1 MDYFASRMRYALDHM
16 NPQGYEVGGTQS
28 IERALDL
35 LSRVGRAGP
44 DGCRL
49 VNIVAG
55 TGLTKP
61 TARRLLLA
69 LIRAGFLD
77 QDQETRRYRIG
88 AEAYVLGMQASTR
101 FGIHALSQEG
111 LVRLADETGDT
122 AFLSIPRGHSA
133 LCIHREEGS
142 FPIRSHVLQAGDRH
156 PLGVGAGSLAML
168 AALSDDLVE
177 EALAVNREV
186 LSERYPTIS
195 FALLRDMVRRTRDDG
210 FAVNPGLVMPGSW
223 GVGIAVL
230 DADGRPVGAL
240 SIAAIEARL
249 NDQRRLGIAR
259 LLSREAS
266 QLSLQLH
273 KQGAPSSHRV
283 SHRSHAGEKSRL
295 ISGQK

>member
-1 MDYFASRMRYALDHM
+1 MDQI
-16 NPQGYEVGGTQS
+16 NPQVQDVGGTQS

-49 VNIVAG
+49 VDIVAG
-55 TGLTKP
+55 TGLAKP

-88 AEAYVLGMQASTR
+88 AEAYVLGMQASAR
-101 FGIHALSQEG
+101 FGIHALAQEG
-111 LVRLADETGDT
+111 LARLADETGDT

-168 AALSDDLVE
+168 AALSDEIVE
-177 EALAVNREV
+177 QALAANRE
-186 LSERYPTIS
+186 LISERYPAIS
-195 FALLRDMVRRTRDDG
+195 FALLRDMIRRTRDDG

-223 GVGIAVL
+223 GVGVAIL
-230 DADGRPVGAL
+230 DADGRPLGAL

-249 NDQRRLGIAR
+249 NDQRRPEIAR
-259 LLSREAS
+259 LLIRES
-266 QLSLQLH
+266 GHLSLQLR
-273 KQGAPSSHRV
+273 KQGASSALRV
-283 SHRSHAGEKSRL
+283 SQRPRTEVSRL
-295 ISGQK
+295 LIGQK